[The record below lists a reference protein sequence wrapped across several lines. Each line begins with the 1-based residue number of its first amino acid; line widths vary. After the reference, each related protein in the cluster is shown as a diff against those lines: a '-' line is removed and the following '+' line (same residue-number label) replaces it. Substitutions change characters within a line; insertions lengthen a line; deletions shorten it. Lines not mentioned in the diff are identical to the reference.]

1 MYREALSFYPYIE
14 RSDNS
19 EFNEKTVS
27 IFPGHLTQYQ
37 LDQFL
42 FEASARVT
50 NVAYRHAT
58 TEDLVVAGIGGEEE
72 GAGAEEEEGAVSEDL
87 PDPERSAD
95 PAVVQV
101 IVQRKKRKNGEN
113 STRPASK
120 RTRKAPARLLD

>member
-1 MYREALSFYPYIE
+1 M
-14 RSDNS
+14 
-19 EFNEKTVS
+19 
-27 IFPGHLTQYQ
+27 TQYQ

-72 GAGAEEEEGAVSEDL
+72 GAGAEEEEGAVSEE

-101 IVQRKKRKNGEN
+101 IVQRKKRKNGED
-113 STRPASK
+113 SIRPAS
-120 RTRKAPARLLD
+120 RWTRKAPARLLD